1 MGTRPRTQ
9 IDEGYGPVNSHE
21 SAVENLRL
29 ELGVIC
35 EEAKTYFE
43 QVNRSTAR
51 PNGSNRGSGGAD
63 GNSVKCGPA
72 AGAGLTGLPFNG

>member
-43 QVNRSTAR
+43 QVNFALEASH
-51 PNGSNRGSGGAD
+51 G
-63 GNSVKCGPA
+63 
-72 AGAGLTGLPFNG
+72 

>member
-43 QVNRSTAR
+43 QVNFALEASHGYGRYSEVLTEGHYATAQQLR
-51 PNGSNRGSGGAD
+51 
-63 GNSVKCGPA
+63 
-72 AGAGLTGLPFNG
+72 